1 MFCCIT
7 WMKQEEVEV
16 VEGAEDFH
24 PDPAQAIA
32 HHPDPDMYLNFL
44 EVEFLPKASYELPFC

>member
-1 MFCCIT
+1 M
-7 WMKQEEVEV
+7 
-16 VEGAEDFH
+16 VEGVEDFH

>member
-1 MFCCIT
+1 M
-7 WMKQEEVEV
+7 

-24 PDPAQAIA
+24 PGLAQA

-44 EVEFLPKASYELPFC
+44 EIEFLPKASYELPFC